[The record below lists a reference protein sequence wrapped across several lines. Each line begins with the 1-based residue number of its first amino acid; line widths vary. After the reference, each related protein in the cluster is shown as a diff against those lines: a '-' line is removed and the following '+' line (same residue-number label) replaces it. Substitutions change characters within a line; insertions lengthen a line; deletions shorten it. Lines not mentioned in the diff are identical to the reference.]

1 MSDYPSQ
8 ETVND
13 VHRRRRWAEFLR
25 RRWTSPKVSRAIG
38 WLVLT
43 MLVPVLVLL
52 IGIYGVWYA
61 TSMTETREA
70 NLELA
75 RAVAAAFD
83 ASVQDLHRQQHTL
96 ERALGMLKGA
106 PPAEINRLLA
116 ASAEQYRA
124 LRAIH
129 WVDDRGVVI
138 ASSDPNSV
146 GSSVASYEFYKRLEG
161 GEDLVASDLMP
172 SWITGR
178 PIFIVGKRIKDLS
191 GGSTGMLLSVV
202 YPDVFGQQVLSI
214 RLDPA
219 DFISLF
225 DSMGTVVFSNQPS
238 RMGMTWTARQDP
250 ALQEALAGREAQGR
264 VISPDTGQHRLVARV
279 PIPSTGWAAGA
290 SVALSAVASPLLRS
304 ILMATAVLAVVTALC
319 VLVVLQISRRI
330 VVPLY
335 KLREHAHRIGEGHL
349 ERHEPIRGPLELQE
363 LGAALNGMSEQL
375 AAARTALEQANE
387 DLRRSN
393 RDLEQ
398 FAYIASHDLQEP
410 LRAVGGFV
418 TLLQQ
423 RYRGSL
429 DEKAD
434 RYIGEIVDG
443 VSRMQALI
451 NGLLEYSRVGM
462 RGGDLQSAPAGAA
475 LDEALANLRASIEQS
490 GAVVTSEPLPT
501 VCADPAQL
509 TRLFQNLVGNA
520 IKFRSEQPP
529 QVHVGAEHR
538 DHEWLFSVRDNGI
551 GIDPQYAD
559 RIFMIFQ
566 RLHTR
571 DKYPGTGIGLAVC
584 KRIVERHGGRIWVES
599 QPGQGSTFYFSVP
612 DQGERP

>member
-1 MSDYPSQ
+1 MSQYRSQ

-13 VHRRRRWAEFLR
+13 ADRPRRWAGFLR
-25 RRWTSPKVSRAIG
+25 RRLTSPKVSRAIG
-38 WLVLT
+38 WLVLI

-61 TSMTETREA
+61 TGMTETREA

-75 RAVAAAFD
+75 RAVAAAFEV
-83 ASVQDLHRQQHTL
+83 SVQDLYRQQHTL
-96 ERALGMLKGA
+96 EAALGMLKDS
-106 PPAEINRLLA
+106 PSAESNRLLA
-116 ASAEQYRA
+116 ASADQYRA

-129 WVDDRGVVI
+129 WVDDSGVVV

-146 GSSVASYEFYKRLEG
+146 GSSVASYDFYKRLEG

-178 PIFIVGKRIKDLS
+178 PIFIVGRRIKDLS
-191 GGSTGMLLSVV
+191 GRSMGMLLSVV
-202 YPDVFGQQVLSI
+202 YPDIFGQQALSV
-214 RLDPA
+214 RLDPT
-219 DFISLF
+219 DFISLV
-225 DSMGTVVFSNQPS
+225 DSRGTVVFSNQPS
-238 RMGMTWTARQDP
+238 WMGLTWTARQDP

-264 VISPDTGQHRLVARV
+264 VTSPDTGQRRLAARV
-279 PIPSTGWAAGA
+279 PIPSAGWAAGA
-290 SVALSAVASPLLRS
+290 SVALSAVSSPLLRS
-304 ILMATAVLAVVTALC
+304 IMVATAVLVLVTALC
-319 VLVVLQISRRI
+319 VVVVLQISRRI

-335 KLREHAHRIGEGHL
+335 ELREHAHRIGEGHL

-375 AAARTALEQANE
+375 AAARVALEQANE

-443 VSRMQALI
+443 VSRMHALI
-451 NGLLEYSRVGM
+451 NGLLEYSRVGT
-462 RGGDLQSAPAGAA
+462 RGGDLQWAPAGKA
-475 LDEALANLRASIEQS
+475 LDEALANLRMSIEQS

-501 VCADPAQL
+501 VCSDPAQL
-509 TRLFQNLVGNA
+509 MHLFQNLIGNA
-520 IKFRSEQPP
+520 IKFRSEPPP
-529 QVHVGAEHR
+529 QVHVGAKHR
-538 DHEWLFSVRDNGI
+538 DREWLFSVRDNGI

-571 DKYPGTGIGLAVC
+571 NKYPGTGIGLAIC
-584 KRIVERHGGRIWVES
+584 KRIVERHGGRIWFES
-599 QPGQGSTFYFSVP
+599 QPGQGSTFYFTMP
-612 DQGERP
+612 DQGEQP